1 MISYMATAAEYLRLT
16 HLPREGIAKIESLIV
31 VVLDR
36 SAIDLLQKSFGSG
49 SGALFDESGIAQAGT
64 GMITDQPESLKTLL
78 SSLAGLK
85 TGLKVVLL
93 RMVGEDLSE
102 TGDDHSREGED
113 GTSSLELHSGGGCV
127 CSQLSWCIVVSTVWK
142 RSSAEVLY
150 WSKKGGDVL
159 PLQKE
164 GRFIVVL

>member
-1 MISYMATAAEYLRLT
+1 MRLT

-36 SAIDLLQKSFGSG
+36 STIDLLQESFGSG

-78 SSLAGLK
+78 ASLAGLE
-85 TGLKVVLL
+85 TGLKVVFL
-93 RMVGEDLSE
+93 RVIGEDLGE

-113 GTSSLELHSGGGCV
+113 GTSSLELHDGGCCV
-127 CSQLSWCIVVSTVWK
+127 RSRLSWCTVVFTVWK
-142 RSSAEVLY
+142 RSREEVLY
-150 WSKKGGDVL
+150 SKVGARRAVTYSHH
-159 PLQKE
+159 LQKE
-164 GRFIVVL
+164 GRSMVVL